1 MLYSFIERSDGV
13 TPIGP
18 FVSRYVVTTLF
29 DKFKAQSKIALR
41 LFLKAGE
48 TNGDLGSFRGAVLR
62 MLCARQVTPA
72 WKV

>member
-1 MLYSFIERSDGV
+1 MRALLIHRKVRRRHTNRAFR
-13 TPIGP
+13 
-18 FVSRYVVTTLF
+18 LF